1 MVGNLISC
9 KKLDF
14 TFSNQLD
21 LDLQN
26 LCTEKNVVKTLL

>member
-1 MVGNLISC
+1 MVANLISC

-26 LCTEKNVVKTLL
+26 LCTEKNMLKT